1 MKILL
6 APDSFKHCL
15 RSRDVCRFMADGVRL
30 ACPEAEIVCFP
41 LADGG
46 EGTLEAVES
55 ARGGI
60 RRRFTVT
67 GPLKAPCES
76 EALLLDDGR
85 RAVIEC
91 ADACGIE
98 AVPRDQLSP
107 LRTTSYGVGELLR
120 QLERCGV
127 AETWLGLGGS
137 ATVDGGLGMLQALG
151 ARLSDRSG
159 QELPAPAAGAELLR
173 LDRMLPPPPLRMR
186 LRLVV
191 DVRNPLCGPTG
202 AAQVFGPQK
211 GMTPEDIPR
220 FDAALRHYA
229 RQTGDPGETPGDG
242 AAGGLGFACRRFLG
256 GIGGSGAELLLEL
269 TGFDAALPGATLV
282 ITGEGRSDAQ
292 TAQGKLPAVVAEHA
306 AAAGVPALLISGA
319 LAADAALLRTRFT
332 LLAETRVATWPL
344 EENIRRAP
352 ELLRQTVARVLTSY
366 LRQ

>member
-15 RSRDVCRFMADGVRL
+15 RSCDVCRFMADGVRL
-30 ACPEAEIVCFP
+30 VFPEAEILCFP

-46 EGTLEAVES
+46 EGTLDAVAN
-55 ARGGI
+55 ARGGV

-67 GPLKAPCES
+67 GPLGTPRET
-76 EALLLDDGR
+76 EALLLEAGR
-85 RAVIEC
+85 CAVIEC
-91 ADACGIE
+91 AGACGIE

-107 LRTTSYGVGELLR
+107 FRTTSYGVGELLR
-120 QLERCGV
+120 QLEQYGV

-151 ARLSDRSG
+151 AKLFDHAG
-159 QELPAPAAGAELLR
+159 WELPAPATGAALLR
-173 LDRMLPPPPLRMR
+173 LNRLLPPPPLRMR
-186 LRLVV
+186 LHPAV

-202 AAQVFGPQK
+202 AACVFGPQK

-229 RQTGDPGETPGDG
+229 QQTGDPGETPGDG

-256 GIGGSGAELLLEL
+256 GSGGSGAELLLEL

-306 AAAGVPALLISGA
+306 AAAGVPVLLISGA
-319 LAADAALLRTRFT
+319 LAADAAELRTRFT
-332 LLAETRVATWPL
+332 HLAETSVATWTL
-344 EENIRRAP
+344 EENIRRTP
-352 ELLRQTVARVLTSY
+352 ELLRQTVARVLASY
-366 LRQ
+366 FRQ